1 MRRFPH
7 AQAKILTSVNATR
20 ERTISPTIKELR
32 KSTEIAG
39 ETGKHWG
46 NWGKKKSEI
55 VGENHMQSKMSNF

>member
-46 NWGKKKSEI
+46 NWEKKERNRWGKSHAK
-55 VGENHMQSKMSNF
+55 